1 MSEAVFE
8 SPLRMGLL
16 GSPNSGK
23 TTLFNALTGLRAK
36 VGNYPGVTV
45 ERREGHIAVN
55 GRRLIV
61 LDLPGTYS
69 MNAIS
74 PDERV
79 VTRILDGEVA
89 EAPEA
94 LVIVVDACT
103 LERSLLFI
111 AQVLQRDTPTCLVVT
126 MTDELHS
133 RGGALDLQRL
143 ERALGIPVR
152 AVVGHRGLGL
162 GALRSLL
169 AHPEGWSRPHLRPP
183 ESAVERAA
191 WAESILDSVLLR
203 RPGAHRMTDA
213 IDRVVLHP
221 VAGVALFAVVMVT
234 FFQLIFAWATPAMDV
249 IDAGVAGS
257 IAAVRAVLPPG
268 LATDF
273 ITDGLIAGVGA
284 VVIFLPQ
291 IVLLFTLLYILED
304 LGYMARAAFVIDRVM
319 GRIGLEG
326 RCFVSLLSSY
336 ACAVPGIMATR
347 TIPSQ
352 RNRLATM
359 LVAPLMTCSARL
371 PLYALLIG
379 AFVPATTVLGFLGI
393 QGLALLGLYL
403 LGALAAL
410 LVAAVLKQTVLRGEV
425 LPFYMELPPYRFPT
439 MRLLASQVW
448 GAAWAFVRRAGTI
461 ILAVSVVLWMLLSFP
476 RVEAP
481 PQLNERQA
489 ARFALEHSIAGHAG
503 RALEPVIEPLGFDW
517 KIGVGLL
524 ASLAAREVIVA
535 TLAQIYASADD
546 EASLRE
552 AIRNDVDVRTG
563 QPVFTAATVASLL
576 VFFVFALQCMST
588 LAILRRETNSWRW
601 PAFAFGYLLVVAYAA
616 SFATYRIA
624 TALSGA
630 T

>member
-1 MSEAVFE
+1 MSEAVLGP
-8 SPLRMGLL
+8 PLRMGLL

-94 LVIVVDACT
+94 LMIVVDACT

-152 AVVGHRGLGL
+152 AVVGHKGLGL

-191 WAESILDSVLLR
+191 WAESILGSVLIR

-221 VAGVALFAVVMVT
+221 VAGVALFGVVMVT
-234 FFQLIFAWATPAMDV
+234 FFQLIFAWATPAMDF

-273 ITDGLIAGVGA
+273 IADGLIAGVGA

-291 IVLLFTLLYILED
+291 IVLLFSLLYILED

-371 PLYALLIG
+371 PVYALLIG
-379 AFVPATTVLGFLGI
+379 AFVPATTVMGFLGI

-410 LVAAVLKQTVLRGEV
+410 LVAAVLKHTVLRGEP
-425 LPFYMELPPYRFPT
+425 LPFYMELPPYRIPT
-439 MRLLASQVW
+439 LRLLASQVW

-461 ILAVSVVLWMLLSFP
+461 ILAASIVLWTLLTFP

-481 PQLNERQA
+481 PQLNEREA
-489 ARFALEHSIAGHAG
+489 ARFALERSAAGRAGHA
-503 RALEPVIEPLGFDW
+503 LEPAIEPLGFDW

-535 TLAQIYASADD
+535 TLAQIYAAAN
-546 EASLRE
+546 EETSLRE
-552 AIRNDVDVRTG
+552 AVRNDVDPRTG
-563 QPVFTAATVASLL
+563 RPVFTAATVASLL

-624 TALSGA
+624 TALSG
-630 T
+630 TT